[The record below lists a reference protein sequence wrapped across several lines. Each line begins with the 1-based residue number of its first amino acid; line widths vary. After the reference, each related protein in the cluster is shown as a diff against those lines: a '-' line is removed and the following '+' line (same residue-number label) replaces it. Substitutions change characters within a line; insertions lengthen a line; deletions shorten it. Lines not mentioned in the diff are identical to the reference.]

1 VIAND
6 RKRSAV
12 EIAQA
17 CTFGRR
23 IELLFRRL
31 KHHLKLRTFL
41 GLSPNAVKLQ
51 IDAATIADS
60 LLRLAA
66 KAAKTKFDILRCAER
81 VGDVLFGSRR
91 LSRPSTRRRR
101 PIPAGSAT
109 APTPTRRPSAMRK
122 NSPDSR
128 AEREKGAGGSRPDEG
143 SGANR

>member
-1 VIAND
+1 MIAND

-17 CTFGRR
+17 SMFGRR

-81 VGDVLFGSRR
+81 VGDVLFESRR
-91 LSRPSTRRRR
+91 LSRHRRAAAVPSQPEARPRQPQPDGLPPCAKIPRTAVRRR
-101 PIPAGSAT
+101 
-109 APTPTRRPSAMRK
+109 
-122 NSPDSR
+122 
-128 AEREKGAGGSRPDEG
+128 EREAPGLEPI
-143 SGANR
+143 